1 MDNVYKVAESYIGL
15 QEWSGARHNPEILG
29 FFEDSGH
36 GWVKDDET
44 PWCAA
49 FVGAVLAEAGE
60 TGTGK
65 LNARSY
71 SDWGVAVEHDDIQKG
86 DVVVL
91 WRESPSS
98 WKGHVAFAASGIKD
112 DGTIDLLGGNQGN
125 AVSVQAYP
133 ASRIVA
139 VRRAKKKRQSV
150 AQTRT
155 AQASATT
162 IVSGAATGVT
172 AIAALDGTAQL
183 AMVGLAAVIMIAGLI
198 IFRDRIKA
206 FAAGWK

>member
-1 MDNVYKVAESYIGL
+1 MKDVYKIAENYIGL
-15 QEWSGARHNPEILG
+15 QEWPGARHNPQILG

-36 GWVKDDET
+36 SWVQDDET

-60 TGTGK
+60 IGTGA

-71 SDWGVAVEHDDIQKG
+71 NDWGVAVDEDDIQTG

-98 WKGHVAFAASGIKD
+98 WKGHVAFAASGIKE
-112 DGTIDLLGGNQGN
+112 DGTIDLLGGNQDN
-125 AVSVQAYP
+125 AVTVQAYP
-133 ASRIVA
+133 ADRILS

-155 AQASATT
+155 AQASVTT
-162 IVSGAATGVT
+162 IASGAATGVT
-172 AIAALDGTAQL
+172 AIATLDGTAQL
-183 AMVGLAAVIMIAGLI
+183 AMIGMAAVIVIAGLV